1 MNDKKVKVAVI
12 GAGTA
17 GLSAFKEVYKVTPD
31 CVLIN
36 GGQYGTTCAR
46 VGCMPSKVF
55 IQIANDF
62 YNRHSFKQQG
72 IKNSDKLILDKVEMM
87 KYVRS
92 LRDHFVSGVL
102 KSVGKLGDKNIEGF
116 ARFVEPNVLD
126 VDGIKVIADT
136 IIIANGSSPIIPNS
150 WQDYGDKIIT
160 TDDIFEQEF
169 LPDDMA
175 VIGAG
180 AIGLELGLALSR
192 MDINVTMAEG
202 TDFIGGLSDPVVN
215 KYAVNTIK
223 EDLNLYL
230 GHVANLS
237 YTDDNL
243 ELICNQEKCIVNKA
257 LVAIGRKPNIH
268 NLGLEN
274 VGIKLNE
281 KGMPEVDY
289 NTLKIKNVPIFMAGD
304 VNGYRPILHEAA
316 DEGRIAGYNAVRS
329 KPQCFRR
336 RMSLSIA
343 FTEPQIV
350 IAGLRFKDIEKLPH
364 IIGETTFDNQGR
376 SRIMHKNQG
385 ILRIY
390 ADPQSGKLL
399 GAEMI
404 APEGE
409 YIGHL
414 LAWAIQK
421 ELTVFEVLNMPYY
434 HPTVLEGL
442 RTAIRDLAS
451 KVKNTIQKLEL
462 TPCDG

>member
-102 KSVGKLGDKNIEGF
+102 KSVDKLGDKNIEGF

-180 AIGLELGLALSR
+180 A
-192 MDINVTMAEG
+192 
-202 TDFIGGLSDPVVN
+202 
-215 KYAVNTIK
+215 
-223 EDLNLYL
+223 
-230 GHVANLS
+230 
-237 YTDDNL
+237 
-243 ELICNQEKCIVNKA
+243 
-257 LVAIGRKPNIH
+257 
-268 NLGLEN
+268 
-274 VGIKLNE
+274 
-281 KGMPEVDY
+281 
-289 NTLKIKNVPIFMAGD
+289 
-304 VNGYRPILHEAA
+304 
-316 DEGRIAGYNAVRS
+316 
-329 KPQCFRR
+329 
-336 RMSLSIA
+336 
-343 FTEPQIV
+343 
-350 IAGLRFKDIEKLPH
+350 
-364 IIGETTFDNQGR
+364 
-376 SRIMHKNQG
+376 
-385 ILRIY
+385 
-390 ADPQSGKLL
+390 
-399 GAEMI
+399 
-404 APEGE
+404 
-409 YIGHL
+409 
-414 LAWAIQK
+414 
-421 ELTVFEVLNMPYY
+421 
-434 HPTVLEGL
+434 
-442 RTAIRDLAS
+442 
-451 KVKNTIQKLEL
+451 
-462 TPCDG
+462 